1 MSDAAAYSLF
11 PQAQLA
17 DRLAR
22 GSNWTV
28 FAPSDL
34 AFAATLDALGLSKA
48 SLLAS
53 KELLSALVRLHI
65 APGRVP
71 SGALRPGAS
80 VESLEG
86 SRLRVQRA
94 PSAAS
99 GVSVAGADVLRA
111 DIAADNGLIHGASAL
126 ASDALHADELTMRCC
141 NACAVVGT
149 VILPEDLAVKRYAR
163 TLPGVV
169 PSVGYFDPLG
179 FTDGQARRVRFCVSI
194 NLLAMQ

>member
-1 MSDAAAYSLF
+1 VPLA
-11 PQAQLA
+11 QAQLA

-111 DIAADNGLIHGASAL
+111 DIAADNGLIHGASAQRLRPMRSMRLSSQCVVAML
-126 ASDALHADELTMRCC
+126 AQWWAPSSCR
-141 NACAVVGT
+141 
-149 VILPEDLAVKRYAR
+149 R
-163 TLPGVV
+163 TW
-169 PSVGYFDPLG
+169 
-179 FTDGQARRVRFCVSI
+179 R
-194 NLLAMQ
+194 

>member
-1 MSDAAAYSLF
+1 MLWLASLRLVTAERAHALRGCACCVDPEF
-11 PQAQLA
+11 SFFAEALQKARCSHRPHLSHQQSLTLARTQAQLA

-86 SRLRVQRA
+86 SRLRVLRA

-99 GVSVAGADVLRA
+99 GVSIAGADVLRA
-111 DIAADNGLIHGASAL
+111 DIAADNGLIHGASAQRL
-126 ASDALHADELTMRCC
+126 RPRCG
-141 NACAVVGT
+141 ACGW
-149 VILPEDLAVKRYAR
+149 
-163 TLPGVV
+163 
-169 PSVGYFDPLG
+169 
-179 FTDGQARRVRFCVSI
+179 
-194 NLLAMQ
+194 